1 MDDSE
6 YELMKETK
14 KLLELALK
22 KEEDLNSEIKR
33 LNNEKIEILEKS
45 QKSIS
50 IITKTV
56 RTDHVISIDGKGNE
70 KIESYLIN
78 KFNEYRQ
85 YLRNGWDYI
94 LYTKDISDI
103 INRYFKT
110 VTNESEPNKSYKLV
124 GLDEAKEELKELLR
138 NELDSE
144 TKEKLQELTQT
155 RLDFNLSKIYWD
167 SKESQYKTEIEA
179 LAAERDLIQYHH
191 DDIQKMLKVELW
203 KDSSLMMIRDTAEHA
218 TFWNRNK
225 SIKRILELTNK
236 PKEDGISS

>member
-50 IITKTV
+50 IITKTK
-56 RTDHVISIDGKGNE
+56 RTSSAVSIDWG
-70 KIESYLIN
+70 YD
-78 KFNEYRQ
+78 R
-85 YLRNGWDYI
+85 LRNVIEDFLNKHYTPKQRGSNFI
-94 LYTKDISDI
+94 LLHDLT
-103 INRYFKT
+103 NEVFKNHFQI
-110 VTNESEPNKSYKLV
+110 VTTESEPEQSYVIV
-124 GLDEAKEELKELLR
+124 GLDEAKEELKTLLK
-138 NELDSE
+138 NELDLE
-144 TKEKLQELTQT
+144 VKEKLARLIQLEKYYNEVVADRNAKNSKYREDLKALT
-155 RLDFNLSKIYWD
+155 
-167 SKESQYKTEIEA
+167 
-179 LAAERDLIQYHH
+179 AERDLIQYHH